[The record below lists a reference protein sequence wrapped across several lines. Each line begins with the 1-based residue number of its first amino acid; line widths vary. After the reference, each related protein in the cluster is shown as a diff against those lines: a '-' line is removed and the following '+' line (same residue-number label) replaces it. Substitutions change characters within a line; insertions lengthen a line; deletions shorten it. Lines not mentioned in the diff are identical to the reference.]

1 MKAFLFYSR
10 DSLSYLMAL
19 GALLGASLGGI
30 WTYLGV
36 VLIFVLHPVIDNWL
50 GPVTAVPENRP
61 PSKWADVL
69 VISAL
74 PFMCVFLF
82 VGVIHA
88 MKATAFELAGL
99 ILSFGAYSGVL
110 GINTAHELI
119 HRREKQMR
127 GLGVGLLI
135 LSNFS
140 HYAIEH
146 VFGHHKNVAT
156 PLDPASARKNEWI
169 YTYHLRSFFGGLW
182 GSFVFEYQRLRN
194 KGWLYIGKHRVFWYI
209 LVQSLLTGMVW
220 ALYGDQ
226 ALLFWLGQSGVG
238 IALLQT
244 ADYIEHY
251 GLQRARRDDGL
262 YEGFKAQHSWDS
274 YHKWTNYSL
283 INLGYHAHHHL
294 KATLHFPELQQQ
306 PQAPRLPYG
315 YSAMALLAFMPPLFF
330 KIMNPL
336 LSQNQKSH

>member
-10 DSLSYLMAL
+10 YSLSYLMAL
-19 GALLGASLGGI
+19 GSLLGASLGGV

-36 VLIFVLHPVIDNWL
+36 VLIFVLHPLIDNWQ
-50 GPVTAVPENRP
+50 GPATHNPENRP

-82 VGVIHA
+82 VGVFHA
-88 MKATAFELAGL
+88 MTASPFELIGL
-99 ILSFGAYSGVL
+99 ILSFGAYSGAL

-127 GLGVGLLI
+127 GLGVGLLL
-135 LSNFS
+135 LSNFG

-169 YTYHLRSFFGGLW
+169 YTYHTRSFFGGLY
-182 GSFVFEYQRLRN
+182 GSFAFEYKRLRN
-194 KGWLYIGKHRVFWYI
+194 KGWWQILKHRVFWYVVI
-209 LVQSLLTGMVW
+209 QILLTFTVY
-220 ALYGDQ
+220 ALYGKI
-226 ALLFWLGQSGVG
+226 ALIFWLGQSAVG
-238 IALLQT
+238 ILLLQT

-251 GLQRARRDDGL
+251 GLQREPRENGL
-262 YEGFKAQHSWDS
+262 YEGFKATHSWDS
-274 YHKWTNYSL
+274 YHRWTNYSL

-306 PQAPRLPYG
+306 DQAPRLPYG
-315 YSAMALLAFMPPLFF
+315 YSAMALLAFIPPVFF
-330 KIMNPL
+330 KVMNPL
-336 LSQNQKSH
+336 LPRNQK